1 MILLLLA
8 CFPLPP
14 GGGSTTGRED
24 SAQGGDDG
32 DTGPDDAGETGDTLP
47 DAAEL
52 VEAIRADGEAAMAR
66 LSTEYGFPVRTA
78 DGLLVVSLAPGDWEV
93 AGDYGGWAPEPM
105 SCKGGLCWALITAT
119 DGGYKFTDGDRWVAD
134 PWSRRMTW
142 DDFGEMSLVASA
154 DAHVERW
161 FAVGDADNSARTL
174 HVLVPAEPVTHVLYA
189 EDGQNLFDPEAIW
202 GGWRMQD
209 SAPAGML
216 IVGIDNTADRFDAY
230 THVPDTLD
238 GVRYGGEADAYA
250 DFVQDTVRPLMR
262 TAYGEPGPVG
272 LLGSSLGGLVSLH
285 IADRH
290 PGEFAF
296 AASMS
301 GTLGWGSIELNNETI
316 IERYAAH
323 GHQSTAIYLDSGG
336 NGTTCT
342 DSDHD
347 GVNDDD
353 ATARDN
359 YCETVQMRDVLA
371 AEGYTFDTDLWH
383 WWEPDAEH
391 DEVAWAA
398 RVGRPLALFS
408 AL

>member
-1 MILLLLA
+1 
-8 CFPLPP
+8 
-14 GGGSTTGRED
+14 
-24 SAQGGDDG
+24 
-32 DTGPDDAGETGDTLP
+32 
-47 DAAEL
+47 
-52 VEAIRADGEAAMAR
+52 
-66 LSTEYGFPVRTA
+66 
-78 DGLLVVSLAPGDWEV
+78 
-93 AGDYGGWAPEPM
+93 
-105 SCKGGLCWALITAT
+105 
-119 DGGYKFTDGDRWVAD
+119 
-134 PWSRRMTW
+134 
-142 DDFGEMSLVASA
+142 
-154 DAHVERW
+154 
-161 FAVGDADNSARTL
+161 
-174 HVLVPAEPVTHVLYA
+174 
-189 EDGQNLFDPEAIW
+189 
-202 GGWRMQD
+202 
-209 SAPAGML
+209 
-216 IVGIDNTADRFDAY
+216 
-230 THVPDTLD
+230 
-238 GVRYGGEADAYA
+238 
-250 DFVQDTVRPLMR
+250 MR